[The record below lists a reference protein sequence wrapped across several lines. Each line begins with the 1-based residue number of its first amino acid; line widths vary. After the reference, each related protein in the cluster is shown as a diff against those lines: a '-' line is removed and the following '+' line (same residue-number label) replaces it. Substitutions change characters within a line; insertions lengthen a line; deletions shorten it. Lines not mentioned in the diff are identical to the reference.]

1 MDPRPFAYLVSVI
14 LLVFGI
20 CGFVPPLTPEET
32 DPLRVAAGV
41 GGPQLFGVFPSSPV
55 LAGLHAALGLW
66 GLIAGAKLGR
76 AVIFARFAGFIF
88 LGLTAMGTIPLTDTL
103 FGAAPLYGNNLLLHG
118 PLALLSLLFGWLY
131 QRPGPAPV
139 APPAPPPERASF

>member
-1 MDPRPFAYLVSVI
+1 MDPRPFAYIVSVI

-20 CGFVPPLTPEET
+20 CGFVPPLTPAET

-41 GGPQLFGVFPSSPV
+41 GGPQLFGIFPSSPV
-55 LAGLHAALGLW
+55 LAVIHAALGLW

-76 AVIFARFAGFIF
+76 AVLFARFAGFIF
-88 LGLTAMGTIPLTDTL
+88 LALTAMGTIPGADTM

-118 PLALLSLLFGWLY
+118 PLTILSFLFGWLY
-131 QRPGPAPV
+131 QRARPQPV
-139 APPAPPPERASF
+139 SPPASPPPHAF